1 MLPNELRPIAVPASA
16 VPRATP
22 TSPSGCTACMPVGDT
37 ITGRAIS
44 CPRTEVARSR
54 PAGRSAMCG
63 GVNLSSLKAAI
74 LSWSVTP
81 FSVPAISAI

>member
-22 TSPSGCTACMPVGDT
+22 TSPSGCTACTPVGDA

-44 CPRTEVARSR
+44 CPSTEVPSSR
-54 PAGRSAMCG
+54 VVGRSAMCG
-63 GVNLSSLKAAI
+63 GVNRSSLNAVR

-81 FSVPAISAI
+81 FSVPAISAM